1 VSVIEKELACGRNRI
16 GGKRE
21 NIEHMKTNKEPKPA
35 SFLHLTARFTR
46 AIDYARQVHINYRK
60 ETSVPYIAHL
70 IGVASLVMGE
80 SGYVDFP
87 VTEDMVIGA
96 LLHDT
101 VEDEGG
107 LPRLRDVEA
116 NFGKEVAKIVEGCTD
131 SFEEDSSKKLEW
143 KTRKISYIRRL
154 GDEPEG
160 TLLVSAADKLYN
172 ARAILE
178 DYREIGPAIWKR
190 FKRGR
195 EDQLWYFTELTG
207 VYGKRGSNR
216 LAEELKRVIAQL
228 TEISAGE
235 LPQSAKRN

>member
-1 VSVIEKELACGRNRI
+1 METVDK
-16 GGKRE
+16 
-21 NIEHMKTNKEPKPA
+21 PKPET
-35 SFLHLTARFTR
+35 FLHLTVRFTA
-46 AIDYARQVHINYRK
+46 AIDYARQVHVDYRK
-60 ETSVPYIAHL
+60 ETIVPYMAHL
-70 IGVASLVMGE
+70 IGVASFVMGE
-80 SGYVDFP
+80 NGYVDFP

-107 LPRLRDVEA
+107 MPRLRDVEA

-131 SFEEDSSKKLEW
+131 SFEEDSSKKQDW
-143 KTRKISYIRRL
+143 KPRKNSYIDRL
-154 GDEPEG
+154 RKEPEG

-195 EDQLWYFTELTG
+195 EDQLWYFSELIQ
-207 VYGKRGSNR
+207 VYEKRGSNR
-216 LAEELKRVIAQL
+216 LVEELKRVIAQL

-235 LPQSAKRN
+235 LPQSTKRN